1 MATRQADKKRL
12 RAERLERERE
22 AARRAERR
30 RRMRLGGGALA
41 AALAVAAI
49 AIVAAGGGG
58 DDGSA
63 DGGGQAAESIADV
76 HGVGVDPAD
85 RSLYIATHS
94 GLFRSPPG
102 TTTATRVDGPEQDL
116 MGFSV
121 AGPDRFVAS
130 GHPGPAQGGPMSLG
144 LIESRDR
151 GRSWRSVSL
160 EGSDLHLLRATDEAL
175 YAFDGQLRAS
185 RDGGR
190 TWQERTAPD
199 GLFDLA
205 IDPADGARVLASTE
219 TGVQASS
226 DGGRSWRPTSLR
238 VPVLLAWALPER
250 PAAIAGDGTVRTSPD
265 GGRTWARSGTFDGEL
280 AAFSADRD
288 GALYLARPD
297 GSVDWSS
304 DGGRTWR
311 PRSRD

>member
-1 MATRQADKKRL
+1 MATRQAQKKRL
-12 RAERLERERE
+12 RAERLELERE

-30 RRMRLGGGALA
+30 RRIRLTVGVLA
-41 AALAVAAI
+41 AVLAAGAV

-58 DDGSA
+58 SA
-63 DGGGQAAESIADV
+63 TSGGQATESIVDV
-76 HGVGVDPAD
+76 HGVGVNPAD
-85 RSLYIATHS
+85 KSLYIATHT

-102 TTTATRVDGPEQDL
+102 ATTAKRVDGPEQDL

-121 AGPDRFVAS
+121 AGPDRFFAS
-130 GHPGPAQGGPMSLG
+130 GHPGPGQGGPSSLG

-151 GRSWRSVSL
+151 GRSWRSLSL
-160 EGSDLHLLRATDEAL
+160 EGSDLHVLRASEEGV

-190 TWQERTAPD
+190 TWQDLSAPG
-199 GLFDLA
+199 GLIDLA
-205 IDPADGARVLASTE
+205 IDPADGDRLLASTE
-219 TGVQASS
+219 TGVQTSQ
-226 DGGRSWRPTSLR
+226 DGGRSWQDTSLS
-238 VPVLLAWALPER
+238 VPVLLAWALPKR

-265 GGRTWARSGTFDGEL
+265 GGRTWARAGTVDGEL
-280 AAFSADRD
+280 AAFNADRE

-311 PRSRD
+311 PRSRN